1 MTKKKISKIFDK
13 MFWGLVMA
21 LPLLVY
27 VFYIIKTGNI
37 YSFESVFTD
46 FGFGIDTSGVIFQT
60 FSSLFGVTAGS
71 SSAIA
76 AFTGNGIILYITY
89 IVLVELIHL
98 IVDCLLYIPRIA
110 MKFLDKG
117 VE

>member
-1 MTKKKISKIFDK
+1 MTKKKISHIFDK
-13 MFWGLVMA
+13 LFWGFIML

-27 VFYIIKTGNI
+27 VIYILKTGNI
-37 YSFESVFTD
+37 YSLENVFTD
-46 FGFGIDTSGVIFQT
+46 FGFGIDTTSVIYQT
-60 FSSLFGVTAGS
+60 FISIFGS
-71 SSAIA
+71 SGSIP
-76 AFTGNGIILYITY
+76 AFLGNGFILYITY

-98 IVDCLLYIPRIA
+98 IVDILLYIPRIA